1 MRSWRPCGCSFEWHH
16 PRRSSRAFQ
25 VWSGME
31 ISNHVSIRMRYH
43 HQGVI
48 PLLGDPVLETRSHCL
63 AYAFHRGKDIVHWVG
78 AARYSNMVAN
88 LTDVLW
94 SLRSTPCGCEPW
106 MLQIWSAPRALT
118 TCAIARPA
126 LGGRPCVR
134 RRRVSPPPAVL
145 PQIERVMKFTT
156 QRIGL

>member
-1 MRSWRPCGCSFEWHH
+1 
-16 PRRSSRAFQ
+16 
-25 VWSGME
+25 ME

-48 PLLGDPVLETRSHCL
+48 PLLGDPVLETRSLCL

-94 SLRSTPCGCEPW
+94 SLRSTPCGCGFFISVATPMARLPLLAISPAQLESCIV
-106 MLQIWSAPRALT
+106 MLISSKRASMS
-118 TCAIARPA
+118 
-126 LGGRPCVR
+126 V
-134 RRRVSPPPAVL
+134 
-145 PQIERVMKFTT
+145 QMF
-156 QRIGL
+156 